1 MAARNR
7 TSKQLPA
14 SDPAAQ
20 LGKRERQIMEIVYRR
35 GRASVSDVLTDLS
48 DPPSYSSVRAMLR
61 YLEDKGHLQHEEE
74 GPRYVYLPTAPK
86 QEVRKSALGHVVRT
100 FFDGSVSSV
109 VAALIESGPLS
120 SEEYERLSRLLDEA
134 AEREAKK

>member
-1 MAARNR
+1 
-7 TSKQLPA
+7 
-14 SDPAAQ
+14 
-20 LGKRERQIMEIVYRR
+20 MEVVYRR
-35 GRASVSDVLTDLS
+35 GRATVSDVLSDLPN
-48 DPPSYSSVRAMLR
+48 PPSYSSVRAMLR
-61 YLEDKGHLQHEEE
+61 YLEDKGHLLHEED

-109 VAALIESGPLS
+109 VAALIESTPLS